1 MSRFHCCATCKH
13 FKAVKLEKGML
24 YYCERLRYE
33 TKPNYQF
40 TCWDPTEQVQRL
52 IEKENIKKD

>member
-13 FKAVKLEKGML
+13 FKAVKLEQRMM

-33 TKPNYQF
+33 TKPTYQF
-40 TCWDPTEQVQRL
+40 NCWEPKKHVQQL
-52 IEKENIKKD
+52 IEKEQRKNK